1 MSRILLT
8 IAVILISSIFTFTV
22 ADNGHALPV
31 ETSTYDRSM
40 DSYDRPP
47 AYNGLKKD
55 DIISIKDTARSSEPK
70 TPGNHRDKP
79 IWIGS
84 SCQIED
90 KKNSL
95 EETMKSDQ
103 STEDENGDQNVK
115 ECPEIRPEV
124 CTQDYRPVCA
134 ELESGD
140 MKTYSNGCSACTD
153 PAVIGYREG
162 ICD

>member
-1 MSRILLT
+1 MSQILLT
-8 IAVILISSIFTFTV
+8 IAVILISNIFTLTV

-31 ETSTYDRSM
+31 ETLTYDRSM
-40 DSYDRPP
+40 DSYARSP
-47 AYNGLKKD
+47 AYNGLNKD
-55 DIISIKDTARSSEPK
+55 DIVSIKDTALSSEPK
-70 TPGNHRDKP
+70 TLENHRDKS
-79 IWIGS
+79 IWIGR
-84 SCQIED
+84 SCQIEE

-95 EETMKSDQ
+95 EETMMSDQ
-103 STEDENGDQNVK
+103 STENENGDQNVK

-140 MKTYSNGCSACTD
+140 MKTYSNGCNACTD

-162 ICD
+162 ACE